1 MPRKSRRQMQA
12 QAAVLRRHESQDEE
26 LSDDEAYGGVIHM
39 DIEQDDDA
47 DLTKSMKFK
56 NKFDLLIIGDMFELC
71 KRECGLRK
79 ISVLL
84 YMTLRHLGHTWR
96 DIEILL
102 RQIGGNSCRITD
114 KWADKFLEGDFDQLE
129 DDRRG
134 GKHSDGFY
142 DLFPELETEAKAFV
156 IESCSRK
163 SADFSAVDLAKY
175 LDKRFYEITQTS
187 KINDVLVRS
196 VESCRIDLRRWGAK
210 FKPNS
215 QCPYFEGHE
224 RQDVVKHREEFVSY
238 FLTRE
243 DRYYTVSDGEQP
255 MWNIP
260 TGKPCILICKY
271 H

>member
-1 MPRKSRRQMQA
+1 
-12 QAAVLRRHESQDEE
+12 
-26 LSDDEAYGGVIHM
+26 
-39 DIEQDDDA
+39 
-47 DLTKSMKFK
+47 
-56 NKFDLLIIGDMFELC
+56 
-71 KRECGLRK
+71 
-79 ISVLL
+79 
-84 YMTLRHLGHTWR
+84 WR
-96 DIEILL
+96 DIDTLL
-102 RQIGGNSCRITD
+102 HQIGGNRCEAAH
-114 KWADKFLEGDFDQLE
+114 KWADRFVEGDFDALE

-163 SADFSAVDLAKY
+163 SSDFSTVDLAKY

-187 KINDVLVRS
+187 KINDALVRS
-196 VESCRIDLRRWGAK
+196 VESCRIDLRRWGAT

-215 QCPYFEGHE
+215 QRPYFIGHE
-224 RQDVVKHREEFVSY
+224 RQDVVKHRAEFVSY
-238 FLTRE
+238 FLTRK

>member
-1 MPRKSRRQMQA
+1 MPPKSRRQLHA
-12 QAAVLRRHESQDEE
+12 QAAALRRHESQDEE
-26 LSDDEAYGGVIHM
+26 LSDEEAYGEVIHM
-39 DIEQDDDA
+39 NLEEDDDD
-47 DLTKSMKFK
+47 DLTNSMNFK
-56 NKFDLLIIGDMFELC
+56 NKFDLLSIADMFELC

-84 YMTLRHLGHTWR
+84 YMILRNLGHTWR
-96 DIEILL
+96 DIDTLL
-102 RQIGGNSCRITD
+102 HQIGGNRCETAH
-114 KWADKFLEGDFDQLE
+114 KWADRFVEGDFDALE

-163 SADFSAVDLAKY
+163 SSDFSTVDLAKY

-187 KINDVLVRS
+187 KINDALVRS
-196 VESCRIDLRRWGAK
+196 VESCRIDLRRWGAT

-215 QCPYFEGHE
+215 QRPYFIGHE
-224 RQDVVKHREEFVSY
+224 RQDVVKHRAEFVSY
-238 FLTRE
+238 FLTRK

-255 MWNIP
+255 MLNIP

>member
-12 QAAVLRRHESQDEE
+12 QAAVLRRHESQDQE

-39 DIEQDDDA
+39 DIKQDDDA

-71 KRECGLRK
+71 KRECDLRK

-114 KWADKFLEGDFDQLE
+114 KWADKFLERDFGQLE

-134 GKHSDGFY
+134 GKHSAGFY
-142 DLFPELETEAKAFV
+142 DLFPELETEAKALV

-187 KINDVLVRS
+187 KINDLLVRS
-196 VESCRIDLRRWGAK
+196 VESCRMDLRR
-210 FKPNS
+210 
-215 QCPYFEGHE
+215 
-224 RQDVVKHREEFVSY
+224 
-238 FLTRE
+238 
-243 DRYYTVSDGEQP
+243 
-255 MWNIP
+255 
-260 TGKPCILICKY
+260 
-271 H
+271 